1 MALNSGNNGKA
12 HVLEI
17 SNRATIQT
25 LTTEAVV
32 TLTDRIA
39 NHESSLNT
47 NAHQISNIFG
57 LQTELNSKEP
67 AILTKNTA
75 FNKNYGSTSD
85 TVCQGNDSRLS
96 DARTPLAHTHTISN
110 ITGLQTT
117 LEGKAST
124 THSHVIS
131 DIVNLQTTLDS
142 KVDEVV
148 GKGLSTNDLTDE
160 IKGQYDSAVLLSHT
174 HTNKTL
180 LDSLVSNGNGTKYLS
195 DDGTYKTV
203 IGGGVGGNGV
213 DTFVELT
220 DTPST
225 YVGQ

>member
-1 MALNSGNNGKA
+1 MALTSGKNGKA

-17 SNRATIQT
+17 SNRANIQT
-25 LTTEAVV
+25 LNTDAVV
-32 TLTDRIA
+32 TLSDRIA
-39 NHESSLNT
+39 NHESSLNA

-131 DIVNLQTTLDS
+131 GITNLQTELDNKANVFTGYTGS
-142 KVDEVV
+142 IDVIISMDFTTQSVTK
-148 GKGLSTNDLTDE
+148 KTIHITNGIIE
-160 IKGQYDSAVLLSHT
+160 SIA
-174 HTNKTL
+174 
-180 LDSLVSNGNGTKYLS
+180 
-195 DDGTYKTV
+195 
-203 IGGGVGGNGV
+203 
-213 DTFVELT
+213 
-220 DTPST
+220 
-225 YVGQ
+225 

>member
-1 MALNSGNNGKA
+1 MALNSGNNSKA

-17 SNRATIQT
+17 SNRANIQT
-25 LTTEAVV
+25 LTTEVVV

-67 AILTKNTA
+67 VILTKNTA
-75 FNKNYGSTSD
+75 FNKNYGSTAD

-142 KVDEVV
+142 KANVFT
-148 GKGLSTNDLTDE
+148 GFTGS
-160 IKGQYDSAVLLSHT
+160 I
-174 HTNKTL
+174 
-180 LDSLVSNGNGTKYLS
+180 
-195 DDGTYKTV
+195 TV
-203 IGGGVGGNGV
+203 ITSINFSAQTTTTKTIHITNGIIESIV
-213 DTFVELT
+213 
-220 DTPST
+220 
-225 YVGQ
+225 

>member
-1 MALNSGNNGKA
+1 MALDSGKNGKTN
-12 HVLEI
+12 VLEI

-25 LTTEAVV
+25 LTTDAVV

-39 NHESSLNT
+39 NHESSLNN

-124 THSHVIS
+124 THSHGIS
-131 DIVNLQTTLDS
+131 DIINLQTVLGS
-142 KVDEVV
+142 KANVFTGYTGSIGVVIDVDFT
-148 GKGLSTNDLTDE
+148 GQTTTKKTINITNGIITS
-160 IKGQYDSAVLLSHT
+160 IS
-174 HTNKTL
+174 
-180 LDSLVSNGNGTKYLS
+180 
-195 DDGTYKTV
+195 
-203 IGGGVGGNGV
+203 
-213 DTFVELT
+213 
-220 DTPST
+220 
-225 YVGQ
+225 

>member
-1 MALNSGNNGKA
+1 MHLNN
-12 HVLEI
+12 
-17 SNRATIQT
+17 
-25 LTTEAVV
+25 
-32 TLTDRIA
+32 
-39 NHESSLNT
+39 

-124 THSHVIS
+124 THNHVIS
-131 DIVNLQTTLDS
+131 DIVNLQTVLDS
-142 KVDEVV
+142 KANVFTGYTGSIGVVIDVDFTGQTTTKKTINITNGIVV
-148 GKGLSTNDLTDE
+148 SIT
-160 IKGQYDSAVLLSHT
+160 
-174 HTNKTL
+174 
-180 LDSLVSNGNGTKYLS
+180 
-195 DDGTYKTV
+195 
-203 IGGGVGGNGV
+203 
-213 DTFVELT
+213 
-220 DTPST
+220 
-225 YVGQ
+225 

>member
-1 MALNSGNNGKA
+1 MALNSGNNSKA

-17 SNRATIQT
+17 SNRANIQT
-25 LTTEAVV
+25 LTTDAVV

-131 DIVNLQTTLDS
+131 DIVNLQTVLDS
-142 KVDEVV
+142 KA
-148 GKGLSTNDLTDE
+148 ST
-160 IKGQYDSAVLLSHT
+160 SHSHT
-174 HTNKTL
+174 ISNITNLQNELDNKANVFTGYTGSIGVVIDVDFIGQTTTKKTINITNGIV
-180 LDSLVSNGNGTKYLS
+180 VS
-195 DDGTYKTV
+195 
-203 IGGGVGGNGV
+203 II
-213 DTFVELT
+213 
-220 DTPST
+220 
-225 YVGQ
+225 